1 MKKLIGI
8 LTSLLLILSIVNCGG
23 GGGSS
28 STSGSSSVSTSQ
40 FVDSPVQGLYYLASP
55 SGQTGSTDAS
65 GNFNFKTGDTVS
77 FKIGG
82 KDGLEIASTSPVEDT
97 PIFVAD
103 LPGGLQVAQI
113 LQSLDLGG
121 DATTKLDLSQ
131 ITSLPSA
138 TKTSLENHFKNGGSL
153 SAGEALMTSIR
164 TDIKG
169 HIPALASKNFPT
181 LPTASVIN
189 QHLKDSIAKLP
200 SKLPALD
207 GKVFVVLKFKSA
219 SDTDKQFSL
228 IGFKDGKVKSLTNQ
242 GGTAT
247 GIYSQTATNLS
258 MSFDSYKQAGQSTS
272 QKISCG
278 ISTTFKSFDD
288 KIPGAFAV
296 NGKYSGSDC
305 PSTEEYIF
313 SFVSIDQNVALDT
326 FKGNN
331 YVLTK
336 NTDIDPNGIGC
347 DVLSWGFSNEQNV
360 KITYTT
366 TSQSYLCTSGLIF
379 NEQVQTFS
387 SDVPFIFKIQRDYGL
402 DANSN
407 SLGAAFLFMKL
418 SGIEKTYAVLW
429 ASNFTPSETVGQIPT
444 ADSLMIRRG
453 FPVIFTKQ

>member
-1 MKKLIGI
+1 MLNLTKL
-8 LTSLLLILSIVNCGG
+8 SLIAAVVFLASC
-23 GGGSS
+23 GGSS
-28 STSGSSSVSTSQ
+28 STNGGSSVSTSQ

-82 KDGLEIASTSPVEDT
+82 KDGLEIASTSPVKDT

-153 SAGEALMTSIR
+153 SDGETLMTSIR
-164 TDIKG
+164 NDVKG

-200 SKLPALD
+200 SKLPSLD
-207 GKVFVVLKFKSA
+207 GKVFVVLKFKSE
-219 SDTDKQFSL
+219 SDTNKQFSL
-228 IGFKDGKVKSLTNQ
+228 IGFKGGKVKSLTNE

-247 GIYSQTATNLS
+247 GTYSQTATNLTI
-258 MSFDSYKQAGQSTS
+258 SFDSYKQAGQSTA
-272 QKISCG
+272 QKVSCG
-278 ISTTFKSFDD
+278 ISTTFNSFDD
-288 KIPGAFAV
+288 RIPGAFAV
-296 NGKYSGSDC
+296 NGKYSGTDC

-313 SFVSIDQNVALDT
+313 SFVSIDQNVTLDT

-336 NTDIDPNGIGC
+336 NTEIDPNGIGC

-360 KITYTT
+360 KVTSTS
-366 TSQSYLCTSGLIF
+366 TSQSYLCTSGLNF

-387 SDVPFIFKIQRDYGL
+387 SDVPFIFTIQRDYEV
-402 DANSN
+402 DANNNALYS
-407 SLGAAFLFMKL
+407 AFLFMKL
-418 SGIEKTYAVLW
+418 AGIEKTYAVLW
-429 ASNFTPSETVGQIPT
+429 ASNFTPSETQGQIPT
-444 ADSLMIRRG
+444 ADSLLIRRG